1 MPLARLRERGWG
13 EGKQHRGI
21 VMRTH
26 ARAVV
31 IGGGVVGV
39 STLYHL
45 AKKGWADSV
54 LVERK
59 ELTSGST
66 WHAAGLLPLFNL
78 SYSVG
83 QIHKYSVAL
92 YKTLEKETGLNAG
105 FSQVSNIRLARTRD
119 RMDEYRYYAGV
130 AATIGGIEV
139 KFLTP
144 DQVKEIWPLCET
156 DGLIGAIQHPQDGYI
171 QPADLTQA
179 LAKGAR
185 DRGAEINRQTTVTAI
200 ERQPSGEWK
209 VVTDK
214 GEIVCEH
221 IVSASGNFARR
232 TGRMVGLSVP
242 VIPVEHQY
250 IVTEK
255 HPAIVKRKAQ
265 GLPEMGVLRESDS
278 SWYMR
283 EEAGGLL
290 LGPYEVGAP
299 ACYVDGPSDQSE
311 YELFSEDLDRL
322 APHIET
328 AIARVPA
335 FGEVGVKKVY
345 NGAIAYT
352 PDGSP
357 IVGPAPGVKNFW
369 LNEGHSFGV
378 TAAGGAG
385 WQLAEWI
392 VEGEP
397 SIDMLGVDPRR
408 FGPYAQT
415 GYLIEKNEEA
425 YAKVFTIHYPDEERA
440 AARPLR
446 QTPCYSRMK
455 ALGAV
460 FGSVYGW
467 ERPNFFAPPGYA
479 LSEADLARPDVLL
492 NENHPPAAE
501 GEGPREKWS
510 FRRSNYFEFVGAECR
525 NVQSHV
531 GLQDMSAFAKCEVSG
546 PGAEKW
552 LDSILT
558 NKLPKAPGRVTLTY
572 LLTSRGGVRAEF
584 TLTRLGPQRFY
595 LVSAGALEAHD
606 HDTLEK
612 LLPMDGS
619 VRLDRTTTQ
628 RGVLVLAGPRSR
640 ETLAK
645 VAGGQDIAN
654 KAFPWLTARHLS
666 VGAAGTLAMRVNF
679 VGELGYELHHPIE
692 MQNYIFDTLMEAGA
706 EFGIKPFGIRA
717 MDSMRLEKSYKLVG
731 RELSI
736 EYAALESGL
745 ERFIDFDKDFLGKKA
760 LLAWREKGFANTLV
774 TLEILD
780 VTDADARG
788 SEPVAKDGAPVGRT
802 TSGGYGWRSGKSL
815 ALAMVKPELAA
826 PGTALEVSILGETHR
841 AVVIE
846 DSPYDPTNAALR
858 A

>member
-1 MPLARLRERGWG
+1 
-13 EGKQHRGI
+13 
-21 VMRTH
+21 MRTH

-45 AKKGWADSV
+45 ARKGWADSV
-54 LVERK
+54 LIERK

-92 YKTLEKETGLNAG
+92 YQTLEQETGLDPG
-105 FSQVSNIRLARTRD
+105 LRQVSNIRLARTRD
-119 RMDEYRYYAGV
+119 RMDEYNYYAGV
-130 AATIGGIEV
+130 AETIGVKV
-139 KFLTP
+139 KFLKP
-144 DQVKEIWPLCET
+144 KEVKEIWPLC
-156 DGLIGAIQHPQDGYI
+156 DVQGIIGAIQHPEDGYI

-179 LAKGAR
+179 LARGAR
-185 DRGAEINRQTTVTAI
+185 NRGAEINRHTTVTGI
-200 ERQPSGEWK
+200 ERLPNGEWK
-209 VVTDK
+209 VLTDK
-214 GEIVCEH
+214 GDVTCEH
-221 IVSASGNFARR
+221 VVSATGNFARQ
-232 TGRMVGLSVP
+232 TGAMVGIDVP

-250 IVTEK
+250 IVTEA
-255 HPAIVKRKAQ
+255 HPEIVKRKAQ

-290 LGPYEVGAP
+290 LGPYEKGAP
-299 ACYVDGPSDQSE
+299 ACYVDGPSGTSE
-311 YELFSEDLDRL
+311 YELFPEDLDRL

-335 FGEVGVKKVY
+335 FGEVGVKKIY

-357 IVGPAPGVKNFW
+357 IVGPAPGVRNFW

-408 FGPYAQT
+408 FGPYADK

-425 YAKVFTIHYPDEERA
+425 YAKVFTLHYPDEERA

-446 QTPCYSRMK
+446 QTPCYGRMK
-455 ALGAV
+455 DLGAV

-467 ERPNFFAPPGYA
+467 ERPNWFAPQGYG
-479 LSEADLARPDVLL
+479 LSDTDLARPDVLL
-492 NENHPPAAE
+492 NENHPPAAP
-501 GEGPREKWS
+501 GEKPREKWS
-510 FRRSNYFEFVGAECR
+510 FRRSNYFKFVGEECR
-525 NVQSHV
+525 NVHDNV
-531 GLQDMSAFAKCEVSG
+531 GIMDMSAFAKSEVSG
-546 PGAEKW
+546 PGAEAW
-552 LDSILT
+552 LNSILT
-558 NKLPKAPGRVTLTY
+558 NRVPKKAGRVTLTY
-572 LLTSRGGVRAEF
+572 LLNLRGGVRAEF
-584 TLTRLGPQRFY
+584 TLTRIGPERFY
-595 LVSAGALEAHD
+595 LISAGALETHD
-606 HDTLEK
+606 LDTLEK
-612 LLPMDGS
+612 LLPADGG
-619 VRLDRTTTQ
+619 VRIDKVTTA

-640 ETLAK
+640 EVLAK
-645 VAGGQDIAN
+645 VADSDVSN
-654 KAFPWLTARHLS
+654 EAFPWLTARRMS
-666 VGAAGTLAMRVNF
+666 VRSAGLIAMRVNF

-692 MQNYIFDTLMEAGA
+692 MQNAIFDALMAAGA
-706 EFGIKPFGIRA
+706 PFGIKPFGIRA
-717 MDSMRLEKSYKLVG
+717 MDSLRLEKSYKLVG

-745 ERFIDFDKDFLGKKA
+745 ERFVDLDRGPFLGRDA
-760 LLAWREKGFANTLV
+760 LVAWRDKGFANKLV
-774 TLEILD
+774 TLE
-780 VTDADARG
+780 VEGVSDADARG
-788 SEPVAKDGAPVGRT
+788 SEPVMKNGAMVGRT
-802 TSGGYGWRSGKSL
+802 TSGGYGWRTGKSL
-815 ALAMVKPELAA
+815 ALAMVNPEFSQV
-826 PGTALEVSILGETHR
+826 GGEVDVRILGETRR
-841 AVVIE
+841 AVVIP
-846 DSPYDPTNAALR
+846 DSPYDPGNKALKG
-858 A
+858 

>member
-1 MPLARLRERGWG
+1 
-13 EGKQHRGI
+13 
-21 VMRTH
+21 MRTH

-45 AKKGWADSV
+45 ARKGWADSV

-92 YKTLEKETGLNAG
+92 YKTLEKETGLDVG
-105 FSQVSNIRLARTRD
+105 FRQVSNFRLARTRD
-119 RMDEYRYYAGV
+119 RMDEYHYYAGV
-130 AATIGGIEV
+130 AETIGVAV
-139 KFLTP
+139 KFLAP
-144 DQVKEIWPLCET
+144 SEVQAIWPLCNV
-156 DGLIGAIQHPQDGYI
+156 DGVIGAIQHREDGYI

-179 LAKGAR
+179 LARAAR
-185 DRGAEINRQTTVTAI
+185 ERGGEINRRTTVTEI
-200 ERQPSGEWK
+200 ERLPSGEWK

-214 GEIVCEH
+214 GEVVCEH
-221 IVSASGNFARR
+221 IVSASGNFARK
-232 TGRMVGLSVP
+232 TGRMVGINVP
-242 VIPVEHQY
+242 VIPVQHQF
-250 IVTEK
+250 IVTEP
-255 HPAIVKRKAQ
+255 HPEILARKAK

-290 LGPYEVGAP
+290 LGPYEKGAP
-299 ACYVDGPSDQSE
+299 ACYVDGPSADSE
-311 YELFSEDLDRL
+311 YELFPEDLDRL

-335 FGEVGVKKVY
+335 FGEAGVKKVY
-345 NGAIAYT
+345 NGAIPYT

-357 IVGPAPGVKNFW
+357 IVGPAPGLRNFW

-397 SIDMLGVDPRR
+397 TIDMLGVDPRR
-408 FGPYAQT
+408 FFPFAQT
-415 GYLIEKNEEA
+415 GYLKEKNEEA
-425 YAKVFTIHYPDEERA
+425 YAKVFTVHYPDEERVA
-440 AARPLR
+440 GRPLR

-455 ALGAV
+455 DLGAV

-467 ERPNFFAPPGYA
+467 ERPNWFAPQGYA
-479 LSEADLARPDVLL
+479 LEEADLAQPDVLL
-492 NENHPPAAE
+492 NENHPAVPQ
-501 GEGPREKWS
+501 GEKPREKWS

-525 NVQSHV
+525 NVHENV
-531 GLQDMSAFAKCEVSG
+531 GLQDMSAFAKFEVSG
-546 PGAEKW
+546 PGAESW
-552 LDSILT
+552 LNSILT
-558 NKLPKAPGRVTLTY
+558 NRVPKGRGRVTLTY
-572 LLTSRGGVRAEF
+572 LLTERGGVRAEF
-584 TLTRLGPQRFY
+584 TLTRIGRERFY
-595 LVSAGALEAHD
+595 LVSAGALETHD
-606 HDTLEK
+606 FDTLEK
-612 LLPMDGS
+612 LLPADKS
-619 VRLDRTTTQ
+619 VRLDKVTTQ

-640 ETLAK
+640 EVLAK
-645 VAGGQDIAN
+645 VADIDVSSE
-654 KAFPWLTARHLS
+654 AFPWLTARHVS
-666 VGAAGTLAMRVNF
+666 VGAAGLMAMRVNF

-692 MQNYIFDTLMEAGA
+692 TQNYIFDALMAAGS
-706 EFGIKPFGIRA
+706 EYGIRPFGVRA
-717 MDSMRLEKSYKLVG
+717 MDSLRLEKSYKLVG

-745 ERFIDFDKDFLGKKA
+745 DRFVDFDKGPFLGRDA
-760 LLAWREKGFANTLV
+760 LITWCGKGFENKLI
-774 TLEILD
+774 TLEVQG

-788 SEPVAKDGAPVGRT
+788 SEPVTRDGAAVGRT
-802 TSGGYGWRSGKSL
+802 TSGGYGWRTGKSL
-815 ALAMVKPELAA
+815 ALAMVKPEFSHI
-826 PGTALEVSILGETHR
+826 GGEVDVRILGEARR
-841 AVVIE
+841 AVVIA
-846 DSPYDPTNAALR
+846 DSPYDPKNAALR